1 MSKNK
6 KINEKGFAMILALV
20 LLLVMTLMGTILVV
34 NASSQTEVTT
44 VSETGNQTFLSAE
57 TGIESASRWI
67 YSEVAKGK
75 FPKNGTSSVSSLCG
89 YNLGSNIK
97 FAKNYYNVVSNEM
110 DVKNTAEKRIYDKQK
125 FYYIV
130 SEFGQSTVADVGA
143 GGTVSSGTNYG
154 TAGGQMTYFYKIYSC
169 AVGGD
174 NNQKAMV
181 EVIVGVAS

>member
-1 MSKNK
+1 MVIILDQILNLQ
-6 KINEKGFAMILALV
+6 KITIM
-20 LLLVMTLMGTILVV
+20 LLVM
-34 NASSQTEVTT
+34 
-44 VSETGNQTFLSAE
+44 
-57 TGIESASRWI
+57 
-67 YSEVAKGK
+67 K
-75 FPKNGTSSVSSLCG
+75 
-89 YNLGSNIK
+89 
-97 FAKNYYNVVSNEM
+97 M

-181 EVIVGVAS
+181 EVIVGVVS